1 MAWIAAAIA
10 GAAAL
15 AGSIKSGSDS
25 AGMSKYQLDYQR
37 DLANSAHTRQV
48 FDLKRAGLNP
58 ILSARMSG
66 SGNVSP
72 VGTNIPDYGKS
83 ASTAIK
89 GAQAYADVQQKEASV
104 ENLGANTAYQ
114 KAQKIL
120 AQEQSIKTQA
130 EVKNIQANT
139 ESIRTGIGLTEH
151 KQELT
156 RAQTILTQHGASQ
169 AEVNAFI
176 AKNETELLDAM
187 SKSGDAGSAT
197 ADIIRLFRIFIG
209 KR

>member
-1 MAWIAAAIA
+1 MAWIAAAVA

-25 AGMSKYQLDYQR
+25 QGMSKYQLDYQR
-37 DLANSAHTRQV
+37 DLANSAHVRQV
-48 FDLKRAGLNP
+48 RDLKNAGLNP
-58 ILSARMSG
+58 VLSSRMG
-66 SGNVSP
+66 GAGNVSP

-83 ASTAIK
+83 AATAIK

-114 KAQKIL
+114 KAQTIL
-120 AQEQSIKTQA
+120 SRNQAEKTQA
-130 EVKNIQANT
+130 EVKNIQAST
-139 ESIRTGIGLTEH
+139 DSLRTGIGLAEH

-176 AKNETELLDAM
+176 AKNETKLLDTM
-187 SKSGDAGSAT
+187 SKSGDAGSAA